1 MSWCVG
7 KSSSSSLRYLSIRSR
22 NSLARAIVMR
32 LPVAILVAA
41 TRLQKFLKSW
51 FSRLS
56 GGRRPHRRPKVTT
69 RCTVQ
74 NTRHP
79 SADILPWLFSP
90 IRGGAGEHQEGNVV
104 FSMSSQIFL
113 EPRSSKNT
121 SLAMASIGP
130 LCKRKVHL
138 VWDHEF
144 VGVIRNSFGVPLPW
158 YVILEGSPTD
168 DSTRTAFTRASINF
182 LFEYLRIVFILDR
195 FQVLFSSAFILSYSA
210 GVF

>member
-22 NSLARAIVMR
+22 NSLAQAIVMR

-51 FSRLS
+51 FSQLS

-104 FSMSSQIFL
+104 FSMSSQISWSLDLPRTRVLLWLPLARFANEKRTWSGIMSLWESSIIPSVCLYLGMLFKRAHRQMIAHAPLSL
-113 EPRSSKNT
+113 E
-121 SLAMASIGP
+121 L
-130 LCKRKVHL
+130 L
-138 VWDHEF
+138 
-144 VGVIRNSFGVPLPW
+144 
-158 YVILEGSPTD
+158 
-168 DSTRTAFTRASINF
+168 STF
-182 LFEYLRIVFILDR
+182 
-195 FQVLFSSAFILSYSA
+195 FSSTFGLYSS
-210 GVF
+210 